1 MKNNA
6 FTCRKATAADFSDW
20 RKLAQQLWPK
30 FKLTDFAKLYAD
42 IRKSPRYISFISRT
56 AEGKAVA
63 FANVSLRVD
72 YVEGSDSSP
81 VGYLEGIFVDK
92 DYRKMGLAR
101 LLVDAAERW
110 AAGKGAT
117 EMGSDTERGNAASQ
131 KFHQAIG
138 FSQTEKIVH
147 FIKKIR
153 RRQ

>member
-1 MKNNA
+1 MKSNS

-20 RKLAQQLWPK
+20 RKLARQLWPE
-30 FKLTDFAKLYAD
+30 FKLADFSKLFAD
-42 IRKSPRYISFISRT
+42 IRKSPRYVSFICRT
-56 AEGKAVA
+56 TAGKAIA

-81 VGYLEGIFVDK
+81 VGYLEGIFVAK
-92 DYRKMGLAR
+92 DYRKMGIAR

-110 AAGKGAT
+110 AAAKGAT
-117 EMGSDTERGNAASQ
+117 EMGSDTEMGNAASQ

-153 RRQ
+153 RDH